1 MSHHIVN
8 DTPVNN
14 NPNDNAPKIYV
25 ACLAS
30 YNSGIL
36 HGEWLDASLEV
47 EEIQEKINQ
56 MLAISPIE
64 DAEEWAIHDFENF
77 YDLSIGEYESID
89 DVHKKALFVVEHGEL
104 GAKLTSYYGELET
117 AEQALENH
125 YQGEY
130 ENELDFAMQFFDEH
144 YLHNIPENIQI
155 YIDYEKFRRDVFIGD
170 CFSLEASGKT
180 HVFWQH

>member
-1 MSHHIVN
+1 MSNHIVN
-8 DTPVNN
+8 NTPVNN
-14 NPNDNAPKIYV
+14 NLDDNTPKIYV
-25 ACLAS
+25 ACLAA
-30 YNSGIL
+30 YNNGIL
-36 HGEWLDASLEV
+36 HGEWLNASLEV

-104 GAKLTSYYGELET
+104 GATVMHYAEDLE
-117 AEQALENH
+117 AAREALENY

-130 ENELDFAMQFFDEH
+130 ESERDFAIQFFDEH
-144 YLHNIPENIQI
+144 YLPGIPENVRT
-155 YIDYEKFRRDVFIGD
+155 YIDYQKFCREIFIGD